1 MPSAYG
7 VLKSEYLVLQEI
19 RSTVI
24 ARIAK
29 PLLALAIFFLVLLL
43 FWPGV
48 SGGFLFDDYHNI
60 VTNANVQI
68 NDLSAASLWQA
79 SQGFSGGT
87 RQLAM
92 VSFALNAYWAG
103 LDPWAYKVTGLLV
116 HAFNAILVFLLAQNL
131 LAFSLRIATQ
141 HRRMAALA
149 LALVW
154 ALHPIQVSS
163 ALYVVQRM
171 ETLCFTF
178 LFIALLLYL
187 RARAQQ
193 ISEGCSHPG
202 LWLGVLLAAA
212 LALLFKE
219 SAVLLP
225 VFCLGLEASMLRFA
239 SARRGQQRF
248 WQILYGVGSLSAL
261 LLFIFWALPHYY
273 SAEPYAGRDF
283 NTSERLLT
291 QARVLWLYVQQMLL
305 PLPHTLYFYYDDFA
319 LSTGWLQPAS
329 TLPAVVGWLGLLGL
343 AVCWRQRFPLFS
355 LGVFWFFA
363 AHFITSNVIGLEMVF
378 EHRNYFALFGILL
391 ICTEVIVRLP
401 VRDGP
406 AIKYVGVAAL
416 VVGIAFLGA
425 VRAATWGNV
434 LLLATDMTQAN
445 PKSARAGMDLGVTY
459 YELSGGDSNS
469 PFYQFAAREFD
480 RVSKLPYASTQPMV
494 NLIIMAASGD
504 LPGDVLDVDAVWQRY
519 LQRLQV
525 SHLSV
530 ETRTSVWSLLEQ
542 REKGRAIDDSYLP
555 KALDIIFAR
564 AEQDDYRHA
573 QAADYYLNVLHE
585 PDSAVEH
592 YKAAIQKAKASGN
605 VRLVEAI
612 HGELLKRGALDLLF
626 QLEN

>member
-1 MPSAYG
+1 MVRIAQC
-7 VLKSEYLVLQEI
+7 LLVP
-19 RSTVI
+19 TVI
-24 ARIAK
+24 V
-29 PLLALAIFFLVLLL
+29 LVLLV

-60 VTNANVQI
+60 VTNANVQLK
-68 NDLSAASLWQA
+68 DLSPASLWQA
-79 SQGFSGGT
+79 AQGYSGGT

-116 HAFNAILVFLLAQNL
+116 HAVNAVLVFFLAQRIM
-131 LAFSLRIATQ
+131 AFSPRITPPHQ
-141 HRRMAALA
+141 RLAALA
-149 LALVW
+149 LALAW

-187 RARAQQ
+187 RARSQQ
-193 ISEGCSHPG
+193 ISEGSSHPS
-202 LWLGVLLAAA
+202 LWLGVVLAAV

-225 VFCLGLEASMLRFA
+225 LFCLGLEASVLRFA
-239 SARRGQQRF
+239 SARNGQQHF
-248 WQILYGVGSLSAL
+248 WQVLYGVGCVSAL
-261 LLFIFWALPHYY
+261 LVFIFWALPHYY
-273 SAEPYAGRDF
+273 SAEPYVGRDF

-291 QARVLWLYVQQMLL
+291 QARVLWLYMQQMLL
-305 PLPHTLYFYYDDFA
+305 PLPQTLYFYYDDFA

-343 AVCWRQRFPLFS
+343 AVCWRQRFPLFA

-378 EHRNYFALFGILL
+378 EHRNYFAWLGILL
-391 ICTEVIVRLP
+391 ICVEVISRLP

-406 AIKYVGVAAL
+406 GIKYVGVAAL

-434 LLLATDMTQAN
+434 LLLATDMTHAN
-445 PKSARAGMDLGVTY
+445 PKSARAGMDLGVAY
-459 YELSGGDSNS
+459 YEMSDGDVNS
-469 PFYQFAAREFD
+469 PFYQFAAREFE
-480 RVSKLPYASTQPMV
+480 RVSRLPSASTQPMV
-494 NLIIMAASGD
+494 NLIIMEASGGLPDD
-504 LPGDVLDVDAVWQRY
+504 LLDIDAVWQRY
-519 LQRLQV
+519 MQCLETL
-525 SHLSV
+525 HMSV
-530 ETRTSVWSLLEQ
+530 ETRTSVWSLLDQ
-542 REKGRAIDDSYLP
+542 RMRGKAIDDRYLP
-555 KALDIIFAR
+555 HALEIIFAR

-573 QAADYYLNVLHE
+573 QAADYYLNVLHQ
-585 PDSAVEH
+585 PDVAVEH
-592 YKAAIQKAKASGN
+592 YKTAIQKAKVSGN

-612 HGELLKRGALDLLF
+612 HGELLDRGAFDLMSKLAK
-626 QLEN
+626 

>member
-1 MPSAYG
+1 MM
-7 VLKSEYLVLQEI
+7 V
-19 RSTVI
+19 
-24 ARIAK
+24 RIVQC
-29 PLLALAIFFLVLLL
+29 LLALAIFFLVLLV

-60 VTNANVQI
+60 VTNANVQLKE
-68 NDLSAASLWQA
+68 LSAASLWQA
-79 SQGFSGGT
+79 SQGYSGGT

-116 HAFNAILVFLLAQNL
+116 HAFNAVLVFLLAQSL
-131 LAFSLRIATQ
+131 MAFSPRIALQ

-193 ISEGCSHPG
+193 INEGRIHIG
-202 LWLGVLLAAA
+202 LWLGVLLAAT

-225 VFCLGLEASMLRFA
+225 LFCLGLEASVLRFA
-239 SARRGQQRF
+239 SARNGQQRF
-248 WQILYGVGSLSAL
+248 WQLLYGVGCVSAL
-261 LLFIFWALPHYY
+261 MVFIFWALPHYY
-273 SAEPYAGRDF
+273 SAEPYPGRDF
-283 NTSERLLT
+283 NTIERLLT

-305 PLPHTLYFYYDDFA
+305 PLPHTLYFYYDDFP
-319 LSTGWLQPAS
+319 LSTGWLEPGI
-329 TLPAVVGWLGLLGL
+329 TLPSVLGWLVVLGL
-343 AVCWRQRFPLFS
+343 AVCWRRRFPLFA

-378 EHRNYFALFGILL
+378 EHRNYFALLGILL
-391 ICTEVIVRLP
+391 VCAEVISRLP

-434 LLLATDMTQAN
+434 LLLATDMSQAN
-445 PKSARAGMDLGVTY
+445 PKSARAGMDLGVAY

-469 PFYQFAAREFD
+469 PFYQFAVREFD
-480 RVSKLPYASTQPMV
+480 RVSKLPHASTQPMV

-504 LPGDVLDVDAVWQRY
+504 LPDDLLDIDAVWQRY
-519 LQRLQV
+519 LQRLQTL
-525 SHLSV
+525 HLSV

-542 REKGRAIDDSYLP
+542 REKGKAIDDRYLP
-555 KALDIIFAR
+555 KALEIIFVR

-585 PDSAVEH
+585 PNSAIKH
-592 YKAAIQKAKASGN
+592 YKTAIQKAKASGN

-612 HGELLKRGALDLLF
+612 HGELLKRGALDLMF
-626 QLEN
+626 QLAN